1 MVYQK
6 KIRILAWAF
15 YDFANTIF
23 SAVVLTSYFPLYLNE
38 RAQGKLWYLGLATTG
53 SMLLA
58 GAAVP
63 LLGALSDRTGKT
75 KTYLI
80 RTTLLCLLFLI
91 GLSIFNSIGLLMAS
105 FVISCFFYHASLV
118 FYHALLPA
126 VAKPEEQGKI
136 SGLGTGLGYLG
147 VVIALPIVHE
157 VEKIGGKPLVFTA
170 AASLF
175 LLFSLPVF
183 LWVPERRVQTPEPF
197 RWHLWTEEWRKAFG
211 VFTEIQKS
219 KTLWSFFA
227 GNFLVLE
234 ALNATIFWFA
244 VYAKETFN
252 PGSGKII
259 QLLLGVNASAFAMGL
274 LCGWLTDKFTSKRIL
289 AVSAFSLAVTV
300 SVLALT
306 PDFQSFFWV
315 CCAGGSFAIA
325 GIWTAGRKRV
335 LELAPPEKLGT
346 YCGFYNLTTKISVV
360 SNLIFSVIAGYF
372 NFKTA
377 LLFLAIPAIAGAVL
391 LKNGSQKSEVGGLTS
406 DF

>member
-1 MVYQK
+1 MEISQK
-6 KIRILAWAF
+6 RFRALSWAL

-38 RAQGKLWYLGLATTG
+38 RAHGKPWYLGLATTG

-63 LLGALSDRTGKT
+63 LLGALSDSTGKT

-80 RTTLLCLLFLI
+80 RTTFLCLFFLI
-91 GLSIFNSIGLLMAS
+91 GLSIFNSIGLLMTC
-105 FVISCFFYHASLV
+105 FVISCFFYHAALV

-126 VAKPEEQGKI
+126 VAEPAEQGKI

-157 VEKIGGKPLVFTA
+157 VEKLWGKPSVFTA
-170 AASLF
+170 AAVLF

-183 LWVPERRVQTPEPF
+183 LWVPERKVQNPETF
-197 RWHLWTEEWRKAFG
+197 KLNLWADEWRKTFIAFK
-211 VFTEIQKS
+211 EISKS
-219 KTLWSFFA
+219 NVLRSFFA

-259 QLLLGVNASAFAMGL
+259 QLLLGVNASAFVTGL
-274 LCGWLTDKFTSKRIL
+274 ACGWLTDKFSSKNIL
-289 AVSAFSLAVTV
+289 ALSAFSLALTV
-300 SVLALT
+300 SILALM
-306 PDFQSFFWV
+306 PDFQSFLIV
-315 CCAGGSFAIA
+315 CCAGGAFAIS

-335 LELAPPEKLGT
+335 LELAPQEKLGT
-346 YCGFYNLTTKISVV
+346 YCGFYNLTTKVSVI

-372 NFKTA
+372 GFKAA
-377 LLFLAIPAIAGAVL
+377 LFFLAVPACAGAVL
-391 LKNGSQKSEVGGLTS
+391 LLKKSTPTAV
-406 DF
+406 